1 MSTTMKKV
9 LDEATGDFYDDNEHN
24 ELMRKRLAELARKG
38 ARLGRLEDRPRM
50 CDTCA
55 FKLNSP
61 ANMEPHNV
69 DAAWHCLAHEGQF
82 NCHIVSGVDAGCVCT
97 GFRYA
102 QQHLNS

>member
-1 MSTTMKKV
+1 MMSTLHKT
-9 LDEATGDFYDDNEHN
+9 LDAATQEPYSEDQHN
-24 ELMRKRLAELARKG
+24 ELMRIRLADLARKG

-61 ANMEPHNV
+61 ANLEPHNV
-69 DAAWHCLAHEGQF
+69 DAAWNTLAFEGQF
-82 NCHIVSGVDAGCVCT
+82 NCHVVSGVDKGCVCT

-102 QQHLNS
+102 LQHLNS